1 MPSIL
6 QYDNA
11 IKRAQA
17 AGDVEAAQILSQ
29 QLDALMAKEYGYT
42 VRQGSDSGFFEDIAS
57 GFGAGAVGMAE
68 SAALGTAALL
78 EEEEELKAREK
89 IQSIA
94 KSLRPEGGD
103 PESIT
108 YKLSSGIG
116 SIAGMALPAAAA
128 AYAAPAAATTAVGL
142 GVAGAL
148 GVGAGAGE
156 ASERARKFGATEEE
170 RGMATLR
177 GAAIGSLEVLPLGKI
192 LRVPGVTGLMEKLG
206 EGGVGLVNRLRKMA
220 VTGTAEGVQEA
231 TSAILQNL
239 NARGYDPEAELI
251 NAGVLEEGAIG
262 GGSGAIVQG
271 LVDLFVKGKTR
282 TPPGTTEPTDG
293 PAPEVDQPRL
303 EEDQVQGELF
313 PTSEDDVRQVIE
325 SDEGRVPYTTMAR
338 DEEDAALAELGI
350 TREEYL
356 NLSVIERDRVD
367 EAAGLSPTRSSPAQ
381 LDLVDQAESAQ
392 YAELEAEDTETQ
404 DRAAR
409 AARGEKQVDMFS
421 TELEDAE
428 IKALYAED
436 AATAAEVKA
445 EPDLL
450 TQVKEAKT
458 KNIEQQ
464 LPLPGMQ
471 TKSAAKKQGVKQG
484 DVKYEIDPT
493 AAAYAEMLAPEINVA
508 EIVPENGNIVTV
520 NDVKAKVSG
529 KKQKL
534 SAEQKRLAKEAQEK
548 VEKAA
553 AKKKKGE
560 GAVIPVGVAP
570 TEGVDPNAASTASE
584 IVKRFTGKELPTF
597 TSIPSKESVDST
609 SMVTAKAQPRPEE
622 TVTATEVEP
631 EVEPAVKPAVK
642 PVASNVI
649 TGEAVPKEFLDPADD
664 AKIEE
669 LKNTSFPTN
678 YVGIDKTAKAYLS
691 KYDTP
696 VEAYEAIAFEL
707 AEKTPKYQKQ
717 EGSPDKDIAKFSGT
731 GGENTRKT
739 AEWIKQNLS
748 PALKTRIDKRVKEQ
762 EATSKKVEAESVKRK
777 ADEAAAK
784 KKKEADKKKAEAEN
798 ATRAMTGVAA
808 AAPKGKGVDTRE
820 VSDAELNDLGD
831 TTPVKVDTAK
841 ATTESRATLEAKEK
855 QSADL
860 AIQMEEFIKAGG
872 SITSYLKLDKLDSNV
887 AKALNADL
895 SRPVKELL
903 KKGDLRGALQELA
916 KTSTDKRVKQIARAL
931 SENTG
936 TTKLEIANTASIASR
951 GYDTRGEAV
960 PGLFDPSINTIIL
973 NSNLPLTV
981 HTLLHE
987 MTHAATINVL
997 KNRSHPLTKQ
1007 MQKLF
1012 DDVKPYLDSVYG
1024 TESLNEFIAEAFSN
1038 PKFQQALAKINP
1050 RGEPISGLQ
1059 RFFRSVINFVR
1070 RLIGMDT
1077 KPLDSALDAADIA
1090 IMGMLSPSTSS
1101 RGGGALY
1108 MKSTPDGVK
1117 EILNDL
1123 GNVQKS
1129 IDSKVTLN
1137 AFMKEVTDFFKDANV
1152 TAPARALF
1160 ARLAN
1165 TQVLGDLA
1173 RKAGLGQLGLDLH
1186 EAIENQIGDMKIATD
1201 AVKAVITAK
1210 NKWAKEAGLEAYNML
1225 NHVIYSPEYGATIY
1239 QVDPTKPESD
1249 YKGKTSPDGVH
1260 KLDEIW
1266 RKQRKEWDKLKG
1278 NGGQA
1283 MFTLER
1289 DMYAKQYKE
1298 LLNVINGQIDE
1309 LVGKDSATSRQLKK
1323 DVFQR
1328 MFAAGKL
1335 DVYFPLVRQGN
1346 FKVSFTA
1353 KIRNEA
1359 GEVTSTEPVFLMYEH
1374 KSDRDQAI
1382 EDLKSD
1388 PDVVDGKV
1396 DAYEGETDVSRFK
1409 KDAPSGSFVG
1419 DVLGILEANSVDN
1432 AVQEQVMR
1440 LFIDALPES
1449 SFAKSLQR
1457 RTNTLGFI
1465 ADSTLALRMKGF
1477 NLAAQV
1483 VKMKNSAI
1491 LRSIEKQI
1499 TDVST
1504 PASAEQDKFAVFKP
1518 NAESLKI
1525 IKEELLRRAKFARS
1539 GADNK
1544 EREQGYKLLN
1554 QVAFIYTIGFNASS
1568 ALVNLSQIPLV
1579 VVPFLSGQFGAKETM
1594 DAMGRASKLV
1604 GVPGKSLIPGKS
1616 IADLYDVTGEGRART
1631 YTLSKSHEKKIRD
1644 NTTSEAEADAKIAEL
1659 NRLGPLMKEAYQRG
1673 MIQNTALGETQGISD
1688 AQLGKT
1694 KNPALRILDWVTTTS
1709 GVMFTAAEMFN
1720 RQTTMIMSY
1729 DLIIDRMET
1738 SKKEGKKYF
1747 SNLEGKFIDVP
1758 SNSELVMER
1767 AAKEAMYITQEV
1779 NGGSVLE
1786 TAPGMAQQGIGRVAL
1801 MYKGYGLQ
1809 MYATML
1815 KAGRVYI
1822 NNLGGKD
1829 AESIELRKMARN
1841 QLIGVHLSALFF
1853 AGVQGLPLY
1862 GAVSMLVDL
1871 YQDDD
1876 EDDADTLVRKYVAE
1890 GWYKGAVA
1898 ELTGIDVAS
1907 RVRLTGLL
1915 LANNKFNRDPSLE
1928 ENIGIYFGGPALS
1941 TANRLK
1947 RGVEDLFLS
1956 DEYDAETYG
1965 MESLMPAGLT
1975 NLWRNTVGRYA
1986 KEGGIQNRRKNPIY
2000 DDMTSGEVFAAA
2012 LGFPPAEYTFR
2023 QEQNSRNKGI
2033 EISVAKKRSALTTK
2047 YYVASKM
2054 GDYDSMNDTLKDIN
2068 AFNVKYAKDNRA
2080 AAITPASIRKSLKGH
2095 RDTTARTHNGITISP
2110 LMQYAIERSNAEYK
2124 R

>member
-1518 NAESLKI
+1518 NAES
-1525 IKEELLRRAKFARS
+1525 
-1539 GADNK
+1539 
-1544 EREQGYKLLN
+1544 
-1554 QVAFIYTIGFNASS
+1554 
-1568 ALVNLSQIPLV
+1568 P
-1579 VVPFLSGQFGAKETM
+1579 
-1594 DAMGRASKLV
+1594 
-1604 GVPGKSLIPGKS
+1604 
-1616 IADLYDVTGEGRART
+1616 
-1631 YTLSKSHEKKIRD
+1631 
-1644 NTTSEAEADAKIAEL
+1644 
-1659 NRLGPLMKEAYQRG
+1659 
-1673 MIQNTALGETQGISD
+1673 
-1688 AQLGKT
+1688 
-1694 KNPALRILDWVTTTS
+1694 
-1709 GVMFTAAEMFN
+1709 
-1720 RQTTMIMSY
+1720 
-1729 DLIIDRMET
+1729 
-1738 SKKEGKKYF
+1738 
-1747 SNLEGKFIDVP
+1747 
-1758 SNSELVMER
+1758 
-1767 AAKEAMYITQEV
+1767 
-1779 NGGSVLE
+1779 
-1786 TAPGMAQQGIGRVAL
+1786 
-1801 MYKGYGLQ
+1801 
-1809 MYATML
+1809 
-1815 KAGRVYI
+1815 
-1822 NNLGGKD
+1822 
-1829 AESIELRKMARN
+1829 
-1841 QLIGVHLSALFF
+1841 
-1853 AGVQGLPLY
+1853 
-1862 GAVSMLVDL
+1862 
-1871 YQDDD
+1871 
-1876 EDDADTLVRKYVAE
+1876 EDY
-1890 GWYKGAVA
+1890 
-1898 ELTGIDVAS
+1898 
-1907 RVRLTGLL
+1907 
-1915 LANNKFNRDPSLE
+1915 
-1928 ENIGIYFGGPALS
+1928 
-1941 TANRLK
+1941 
-1947 RGVEDLFLS
+1947 
-1956 DEYDAETYG
+1956 
-1965 MESLMPAGLT
+1965 
-1975 NLWRNTVGRYA
+1975 
-1986 KEGGIQNRRKNPIY
+1986 
-2000 DDMTSGEVFAAA
+2000 
-2012 LGFPPAEYTFR
+2012 
-2023 QEQNSRNKGI
+2023 
-2033 EISVAKKRSALTTK
+2033 
-2047 YYVASKM
+2047 
-2054 GDYDSMNDTLKDIN
+2054 
-2068 AFNVKYAKDNRA
+2068 
-2080 AAITPASIRKSLKGH
+2080 
-2095 RDTTARTHNGITISP
+2095 
-2110 LMQYAIERSNAEYK
+2110 
-2124 R
+2124 

>member
-17 AGDVEAAQILSQ
+17 AGDDEAAQFLSA
-29 QLDALMAKEYGYT
+29 QLDALMAEQYGYT
-42 VRQGSDSGFFEDIAS
+42 VQQGSDSGFFEDIAS

-78 EEEEELKAREK
+78 EEEGELKAREK
-89 IQSIA
+89 IKSVA
-94 KSLRPEGGD
+94 ESLRPEGGD

-116 SIAGMALPAAAA
+116 SIAGMAAPAALA

-156 ASERARKFGATEEE
+156 ASERAREFGATEEE

-192 LRVPGVTGLMEKLG
+192 LRVPGATDLLEKLG
-206 EGGVGLVNRLRKMA
+206 GEGVGLVGRLRKMA
-220 VTGTAEGVQEA
+220 ATGTAEGVQEA

-282 TPPGTTEPTDG
+282 TPAGTTEPITTETPYRDE
-293 PAPEVDQPRL
+293 PNI
-303 EEDQVQGELF
+303 EEGLF
-313 PTSEDDVRQVIE
+313 PTSEDDVSQVVE

-356 NLSVIERDRVD
+356 NLSVVERDRVD
-367 EAAGLSPTRSSPAQ
+367 EAAGLSSPRSSPAQ

-409 AARGEKQVDMFS
+409 AARGEEQVDMFS

-436 AATAAEVKA
+436 AATAAEVEA

-458 KNIEQQ
+458 KKTEQQ

-484 DVKYEIDPT
+484 GGKYEIDPT
-493 AAAYAEMLAPEINVA
+493 AAAYAEMLAPDVDLDT
-508 EIVPENGNIVTV
+508 IVPENGNVVTV
-520 NDVKAKVSG
+520 NDVKAEVSG
-529 KKQKL
+529 EKLKL
-534 SAEQKRLAKEAQEK
+534 SSEQTKLAKEAQK
-548 VEKAA
+548 IVKKAA
-553 AKKKKGE
+553 AKTKKGE
-560 GAVIPVGVAP
+560 GAVIPVEAAP
-570 TEGVDPNAASTASE
+570 TESVDPNAAKTASE
-584 IVKRFTGKELPTF
+584 AVKKFTGKELPTF

-631 EVEPAVKPAVK
+631 EVEPAVKP
-642 PVASNVI
+642 VASNVI
-649 TGEAVPKEFLDPADD
+649 TGEAIPKEFLDPADD

-678 YVGIDKTAKAYLS
+678 YVGIDKTAKTYLS

-696 VEAYEAIAFEL
+696 AEAYEAIAFEL

-748 PALKTRIDKRVKEQ
+748 PALKTRIDERVKEQ
-762 EATSKKVEAESVKRK
+762 EAISKKVEAESVKRK

-784 KKKEADKKKAEAEN
+784 KKKEADKKKAAAEN
-798 ATRAMTGVAA
+798 ATRAMTGVGA
-808 AAPKGKGVDTRE
+808 AAPEGTGVATRE
-820 VSDAELNDLGD
+820 VSAAELNDLGD
-831 TTPVKVDTAK
+831 TTLVKVDTAK
-841 ATTESRATLEAKEK
+841 ATTESRATLETKAAET
-855 QSADL
+855 DEI
-860 AIQMEEFIKAGG
+860 AIKTAAFIEAGG

-903 KKGDLRGALQELA
+903 KKGDLKGALQELA

-936 TTKLEIANTASIASR
+936 TTKLEIANTASIDSR

-1024 TESLNEFIAEAFSN
+1024 TENLNEFIAEAFSN

-1101 RGGGALY
+1101 RGGGTLY

-1129 IDSKVTLN
+1129 IDNKVTFKS
-1137 AFMKEVTDFFKDANV
+1137 FMKEVTDFFKDPNV

-1201 AVKAVITAK
+1201 AVKAVINAK
-1210 NKWAKEAGLEAYNML
+1210 NKWTKEAGLEAYNML
-1225 NHVIYSPEYGATIY
+1225 NRIIYSPEYGATIY

-1346 FKVSFTA
+1346 FKVSFIA

-1374 KSDRDQAI
+1374 KSDRDQAV

-1419 DVLGILEANSVDN
+1419 DVLDILEANSVDGD
-1432 AVQEQVMR
+1432 VQKQVMR

-1499 TDVST
+1499 TDIST
-1504 PASAEQDKFAVFKP
+1504 SASTEQDKFAVFKP

-1525 IKEELLRRAKFARS
+1525 IKAELLRRAEFARS
-1539 GADNK
+1539 GADKK
-1544 EREQGYKLLN
+1544 EREQVYKLLN

-1579 VVPFLSGQFGAKETM
+1579 VVPFLSGQFGVKETM
-1594 DAMGRASKLV
+1594 DAMGRASRLV

-1631 YTLSKSHEKKIRD
+1631 YTLSKSYEKKIRD

-1694 KNPALRILDWVTTTS
+1694 KNPALRLLDWVTTAS

-1720 RQTTMIMSY
+1720 RQTTMVMSY
-1729 DLIIDRMET
+1729 DLVLDRMET

-1767 AAKEAMYITQEV
+1767 AAKEAMYLTQEV

-1786 TAPGMAQQGIGRVAL
+1786 TAPGMAQQGAMRVAL

-1829 AESIELRKMARN
+1829 AESIALRKMARN

-1898 ELTGIDVAS
+1898 ELTGVDVAS

-1956 DEYDAETYG
+1956 DQYDAETYG

-2023 QEQNSRNKGI
+2023 QEQNSRNKGL
-2033 EISVAKKRSALTTK
+2033 EIAVTQKRSALTTK

-2054 GDYDSMNDTLKDIN
+2054 GDYDSMSDTLKDIN
-2068 AFNVKYAKDNRA
+2068 AFNARYAKDNPA
-2080 AAITPASIRKSLKGH
+2080 VAITPASIRKSLKGH